1 MDKMNIEPE
10 ARNTYRCQA
19 TCIKPPKARNRK
31 QQGKKNNLKDR
42 K

>member
-19 TCIKPPKARNRK
+19 SCIKQQKPTTGK
-31 QQGKKNNLKDR
+31 QEGKNKGKR
-42 K
+42 